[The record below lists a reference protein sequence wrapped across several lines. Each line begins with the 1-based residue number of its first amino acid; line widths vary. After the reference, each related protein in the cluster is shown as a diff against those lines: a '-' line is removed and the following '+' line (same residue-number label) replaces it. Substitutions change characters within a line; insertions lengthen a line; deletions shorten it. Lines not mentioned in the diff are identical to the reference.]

1 MIYNQSMKILLN
13 NREEEF
19 EELNRDAMSVNEM
32 LLLKKFSFKMR
43 IIKINGT
50 LVSKENYDSTF
61 IHDGDDVQMLYLM
74 SGG

>member
-1 MIYNQSMKILLN
+1 MRIQLN

-19 EELNRDAMSVNEM
+19 SKESISVSEM

-43 IIKINGT
+43 VNKINGI
-50 LVSKENYDSTF
+50 LISKDMYDSAI
-61 IHDGDDVQMLYLM
+61 IHDGDNVQMLYLM